1 MIGLFEIL
9 ADCVLGLHVLFILWL
24 IFGAL
29 VARYRPALCWSHI
42 ACLVWG
48 ILVEV
53 TPWPCPLTVLEKW
66 LELKAGV
73 EPYQGG
79 FVLRYLDKVVYPD
92 ILPTLLTVVGVCICV
107 LNLRLD
113 GRALFMGPGKLR

>member
-9 ADCVLGLHVLFILWL
+9 ADCVLGLHALFILWL
-24 IFGAL
+24 IFGAF
-29 VARYRPALCWSHI
+29 VARYRPVLCWSHI
-42 ACLVWG
+42 TCLVWG

-73 EPYQGG
+73 EPYQAG
-79 FVLRYLDKVVYPD
+79 FVLHYLDKVVYPD
-92 ILPTLLTVVGVCICV
+92 ISPTLLTVVGVSICV
-107 LNLRLD
+107 FNLGLD
-113 GRALFMGPGKLR
+113 GRALFVGRGKLR